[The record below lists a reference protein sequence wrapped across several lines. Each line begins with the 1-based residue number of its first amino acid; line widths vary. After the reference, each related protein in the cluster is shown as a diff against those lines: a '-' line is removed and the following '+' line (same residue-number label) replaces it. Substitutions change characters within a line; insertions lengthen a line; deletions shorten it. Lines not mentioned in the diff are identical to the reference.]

1 MEDSATTASPAS
13 PSLQATHVY
22 IMATVCLL
30 AGLAIG
36 YQFRGSQSLQS
47 ATQPA
52 SYVGAPSPSGGA
64 MRAGHMPS
72 LEEMKRMADNQAA
85 PLLAKLQSDPAN
97 SALLMQIGAIYH
109 GNHQFNEA
117 ADYYDKARQANPQ
130 NVSAHTSLASSLY
143 RSGDVD
149 GAIAQLNQAL
159 RYDPNDANALFNL
172 GLIRLQGKHDGNGAL
187 AAWQKLL
194 KSNPQLSAD
203 RKAEVQKLMAGVL
216 TMLGDQHGM
225 RKGASQ

>member
-1 MEDSATTASPAS
+1 
-13 PSLQATHVY
+13 
-22 IMATVCLL
+22 
-30 AGLAIG
+30 
-36 YQFRGSQSLQS
+36 
-47 ATQPA
+47 
-52 SYVGAPSPSGGA
+52 
-64 MRAGHMPS
+64 MRAGQMPS
-72 LEEMKRMADNQAA
+72 LEDMKRMADNQAA

-109 GNHQFNEA
+109 ANHQFNEA
-117 ADYYDKARQANPQ
+117 AEYYDKARQIDPK

-225 RKGASQ
+225 RGGARQ